1 MEKIAEIKCKS
12 LRENSDDLYFLMDKI
27 QESVDQNLCD
37 TLILYNAEC
46 LDYNDSFSLYGFLNK
61 NTLKLVLKD
70 TDESKVGRLLKDLT
84 SLTDEDRQKMKEF
97 HWRLI
102 HFLDR
107 SDSDKYYAGF
117 ELDWGPPKGE
127 EV

>member
-1 MEKIAEIKCKS
+1 MDSEKIAEIKCKA

-37 TLILYNAEC
+37 TLILYNAEY
-46 LDYNDSFSLYGFLNK
+46 LNYNDVFSLYGFLNK
-61 NTLKLVLKD
+61 NALKLILKD

-84 SLTDEDRQKMKEF
+84 ELTDEDRQKMKEF

-102 HFLDR
+102 HFLNR
-107 SDSDKYYAGF
+107 SDS
-117 ELDWGPPKGE
+117 E
-127 EV
+127 